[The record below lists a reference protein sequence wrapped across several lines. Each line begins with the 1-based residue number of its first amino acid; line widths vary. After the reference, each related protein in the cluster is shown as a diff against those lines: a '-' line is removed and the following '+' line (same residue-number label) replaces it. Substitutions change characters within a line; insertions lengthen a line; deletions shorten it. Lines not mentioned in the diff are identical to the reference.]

1 MIKFFTSDGK
11 FSFIKVGA
19 QLLVLCGLVAG
30 LVAFV
35 GNNKTVT
42 LNVDGQASS
51 VQSFGGTVAQVVK
64 SANLDLKPG
73 DRVSPSLDATVQDG
87 TIININQAKEVKVS
101 LDGAEKTVNTTAQDV
116 EDLVTELGVAS
127 ASSVSAPKD
136 ATLAPAGSYVSISTP
151 KTVSIVA
158 DGKVNTS
165 TTTAP
170 TVGKVLE
177 DSGVTLGANDRS
189 SQPANANVV
198 NNMVIKVSRVDTGQT
213 AVTSEDVPFDTV
225 TAESADMLKGEKQVT
240 QAGSAGKIERTFKL
254 VLVDGR
260 EASRTLV
267 SENVAVQPVT
277 EKVTVGTKAKPAVQ
291 AAAAPAAAPANT
303 GAAAPAMMNEA
314 MWDKIAQCEST
325 GNWSINSGNG
335 YYGGLQFDIQTW
347 IGAGG
352 GAYAPNA
359 SLATK
364 ARESTRNAVAIG
376 AFGVIPIALASVLA
390 HGPMWW
396 VGMVWA
402 GVLLAGFAWGITSAW
417 TSGYGGI
424 AVCALVA
431 IVATVAVVSSEGA
444 TSQWGETMVFLTPL
458 IAAIAGVFGVFP
470 GMVIHAVKS
479 APAGQ
484 TLGGGGSWSSSD
496 SSSSSWSSSSS
507 YDSSSSYSSSSSSSD
522 YSSSSS
528 SSSSDW
534 SGGGGDFGGGGASS
548 SW

>member
-1 MIKFFTSDGK
+1 MDLKLRAIVIKFFTSDGK
-11 FSFIKVGA
+11 FSFLKVGA

-35 GNNKTVT
+35 GNNKTIT
-42 LNVDGQASS
+42 LNVDGKASS

-64 SANLDLKPG
+64 SANLDLQPG
-73 DRVSPSLDATVQDG
+73 DRVSPSLDATVQNG
-87 TIININQAKEVKVS
+87 TVININQAKEVKVS

-136 ATLAPAGSYVSISTP
+136 ATLSLAGSYVSISTP

-158 DGKVNTS
+158 DGKVNTA

-177 DSGVTLGANDRS
+177 DSGVTLGANDRT

-198 NNMVIKVSRVDTGQT
+198 NNMVIKVSRVDTSQT
-213 AVTSEDVPFDTV
+213 AVTSEDVPFETV
-225 TAESADMLKGEKQVT
+225 TAENADMLKGEKEVT
-240 QAGSAGKIERTFKL
+240 QAGVAGKLERTFKL

-277 EKVTVGTKAKPAVQ
+277 EKVSVGTKAKPAPQ
-291 AAAAPAAAPANT
+291 AAPAAAAAGANT

-364 ARESTRNAVAIG
+364 AQQID
-376 AFGVIPIALASVLA
+376 IANRVYAQRGLSPWGCGWAASR
-390 HGPMWW
+390 
-396 VGMVWA
+396 
-402 GVLLAGFAWGITSAW
+402 
-417 TSGYGGI
+417 
-424 AVCALVA
+424 
-431 IVATVAVVSSEGA
+431 
-444 TSQWGETMVFLTPL
+444 
-458 IAAIAGVFGVFP
+458 
-470 GMVIHAVKS
+470 
-479 APAGQ
+479 
-484 TLGGGGSWSSSD
+484 
-496 SSSSSWSSSSS
+496 
-507 YDSSSSYSSSSSSSD
+507 
-522 YSSSSS
+522 
-528 SSSSDW
+528 
-534 SGGGGDFGGGGASS
+534 
-548 SW
+548 

>member
-35 GNNKTVT
+35 GNNKTIT
-42 LNVDGQASS
+42 LNVDGKASS
-51 VQSFGGTVAQVVK
+51 VQSFGGTVEQVVK
-64 SANLDLKPG
+64 SANLELKPG
-73 DRVSPSLDATVQDG
+73 DRVSPSLDATVQNG
-87 TIININQAKEVKVS
+87 TVININQAKEVKVS

-136 ATLAPAGSYVSISTP
+136 ATLALAGSYVSISTP

-158 DGKVNTS
+158 DGKVNTA

-177 DSGVTLGANDRS
+177 DSGVTLGANDRT

-198 NNMVIKVSRVDTGQT
+198 NNMVIKVSRVDTSQT
-213 AVTSEDVPFDTV
+213 AVTSEDVPFQTV
-225 TAESADMLKGEKQVT
+225 TAENADMLKGEKEVT
-240 QAGSAGKIERTFKL
+240 QAGAAGKLERTFKL

-277 EKVTVGTKAKPAVQ
+277 EKVTVGTKDKPAPQ
-291 AAAAPAAAPANT
+291 AAAAPAAANT
-303 GAAAPAMMNEA
+303 GAAAPAMMNEG
-314 MWDKIAQCEST
+314 MWDKIAQCESS

-335 YYGGLQFDIQTW
+335 YYGGLQFDIRTW
-347 IGAGG
+347 LGAGG

-364 ARESTRNAVAIG
+364 AQQID
-376 AFGVIPIALASVLA
+376 IANRVYAQRGLSPW
-390 HGPMWW
+390 GC
-396 VGMVWA
+396 GWA
-402 GVLLAGFAWGITSAW
+402 
-417 TSGYGGI
+417 
-424 AVCALVA
+424 
-431 IVATVAVVSSEGA
+431 
-444 TSQWGETMVFLTPL
+444 
-458 IAAIAGVFGVFP
+458 
-470 GMVIHAVKS
+470 
-479 APAGQ
+479 
-484 TLGGGGSWSSSD
+484 
-496 SSSSSWSSSSS
+496 
-507 YDSSSSYSSSSSSSD
+507 
-522 YSSSSS
+522 
-528 SSSSDW
+528 
-534 SGGGGDFGGGGASS
+534 ASS
-548 SW
+548 

>member
-11 FSFIKVGA
+11 FSYIKVGA

-35 GNNKTVT
+35 GNNKSVT
-42 LNVDGQASS
+42 LNVDGKASS
-51 VQSFGGTVAQVVK
+51 VQSFGGTVEQVVK
-64 SANLDLKPG
+64 SANLELKPG
-73 DRVSPSLDATVQDG
+73 DRVSPSLDATVQNG
-87 TIININQAKEVKVS
+87 TVININQAKEVKVS

-136 ATLAPAGSYVSISTP
+136 ATLSLAGSYVSISTP

-158 DGKVNTS
+158 DGKVNTA

-177 DSGVTLGANDRS
+177 DSGVTLAANDRT

-198 NNMVIKVSRVDTGQT
+198 NNMVIKVSRVDTSQT
-213 AVTSEDVPFDTV
+213 TVTSEDVPFETV
-225 TAESADMLKGEKQVT
+225 TAESADMLKGEKEVT
-240 QAGSAGKIERTFKL
+240 QAGAAGKLERTFKL

-267 SENVAVQPVT
+267 SEKVAVQPVT
-277 EKVTVGTKAKPAVQ
+277 EKVTVGTKAKPAPQ
-291 AAAAPAAAPANT
+291 AAPAAAAGANT

-314 MWDKIAQCEST
+314 MWDKIAQCESS

-335 YYGGLQFDIQTW
+335 YYGGLQFDIRTW

-364 ARESTRNAVAIG
+364 AQQID
-376 AFGVIPIALASVLA
+376 IANRVYAQRGLSPW
-390 HGPMWW
+390 GC
-396 VGMVWA
+396 GWA
-402 GVLLAGFAWGITSAW
+402 
-417 TSGYGGI
+417 
-424 AVCALVA
+424 
-431 IVATVAVVSSEGA
+431 A
-444 TSQWGETMVFLTPL
+444 TS
-458 IAAIAGVFGVFP
+458 
-470 GMVIHAVKS
+470 
-479 APAGQ
+479 
-484 TLGGGGSWSSSD
+484 
-496 SSSSSWSSSSS
+496 
-507 YDSSSSYSSSSSSSD
+507 
-522 YSSSSS
+522 
-528 SSSSDW
+528 
-534 SGGGGDFGGGGASS
+534 
-548 SW
+548 

>member
-11 FSFIKVGA
+11 FSYIKVGA

-35 GNNKTVT
+35 GNNKTIT
-42 LNVDGQASS
+42 LNVDGKASS
-51 VQSFGGTVAQVVK
+51 VQSFGGTVEQVVK
-64 SANLDLKPG
+64 TANLELKPG
-73 DRVSPSLDATVQDG
+73 DRVSPSLDATVHNG
-87 TIININQAKEVKVS
+87 TVININQAKEVKVS

-136 ATLAPAGSYVSISTP
+136 ATLSLAGSYVSISTP

-158 DGKVNTS
+158 DGKVNTA
-165 TTTAP
+165 TTTAL

-177 DSGVTLGANDRS
+177 DSGVTLGANDRT

-198 NNMVIKVSRVDTGQT
+198 NNMVIKVSRVDTSQT
-213 AVTSEDVPFDTV
+213 AVTSEGVPFETV
-225 TAESADMLKGEKQVT
+225 TVESADMLKGEKEVT
-240 QAGSAGKIERTFKL
+240 QAGAAGKLERTFKL

-277 EKVTVGTKAKPAVQ
+277 EKVTVGTKAKPAPQ
-291 AAAAPAAAPANT
+291 AAPAAPAGANT

-335 YYGGLQFDIQTW
+335 YYGGLQFDIRTW

-364 ARESTRNAVAIG
+364 AQQID
-376 AFGVIPIALASVLA
+376 IANRVYAQRGLSPW
-390 HGPMWW
+390 GC
-396 VGMVWA
+396 GWA
-402 GVLLAGFAWGITSAW
+402 
-417 TSGYGGI
+417 
-424 AVCALVA
+424 
-431 IVATVAVVSSEGA
+431 A
-444 TSQWGETMVFLTPL
+444 TS
-458 IAAIAGVFGVFP
+458 
-470 GMVIHAVKS
+470 
-479 APAGQ
+479 
-484 TLGGGGSWSSSD
+484 
-496 SSSSSWSSSSS
+496 
-507 YDSSSSYSSSSSSSD
+507 
-522 YSSSSS
+522 
-528 SSSSDW
+528 
-534 SGGGGDFGGGGASS
+534 
-548 SW
+548 